1 MGRAHKSH
9 QMSAGLVGANDEL
22 IWNDQRLEKGGKC
35 DAIAKFHGSEQR
47 LPDGKETCWLAPDL
61 VGSSA
66 GSNVIAE
73 EEFTHFLLKKDL
85 CKVIE
90 KHPDATVGYTW
101 PQTDVCPCPA
111 NVHSC
116 QAQCDGKDSKE
127 SSSSNSPVPSF
138 GSLGGGGAKAPP
150 EGHDNNRSSDKLLE
164 RFKKSSIPD
173 KLITYRIDEL
183 NKERAVIHFRVSSAK
198 KDGTI
203 EESVTVFVYAR
214 PAGGAEDASE

>member
-1 MGRAHKSH
+1 MIQRVLLVA
-9 QMSAGLVGANDEL
+9 LVGGLLSGCAGPN
-22 IWNDQRLEKGGKC
+22 QRQYYR

-47 LPDGKETCWLAPDL
+47 LPDSKETCWLAPDL
-61 VGSSA
+61 VGQAS

-85 CKVIE
+85 CKVVE

-101 PQTDVCPCPA
+101 PATDVCPCPA

-116 QAQCDGKDSKE
+116 QAQCDGKETKE
-127 SSSSNSPVPSF
+127 SSALPGVPSF
-138 GSLGGGGAKAPP
+138 GLGGGASGGGAKPPP

-164 RFKKSSIPD
+164 RFKKSTLPD

-183 NKERAVIHFRVSSAK
+183 NKERAVIHFRVSAVK
-198 KDGTI
+198 KDGVI
-203 EESVTVFVYAR
+203 EESATVFVYAR
-214 PAGGAEDASE
+214 PAGGSEEAGD